1 MAILIGLIIGAVLG
15 LTGAGGSI
23 FAVPLLI
30 LLLGLAATEAM
41 GLALGA
47 VCAGALLGAI
57 RQRRQI
63 LWVPAAFLA
72 TGGMLAAP
80 FGKWI
85 ALSISELWLIV
96 GFTVIAL
103 IIAVRMLTQ
112 ASRHP
117 ESTQQ
122 LRGSGVDQAEKQS
135 GLACRL
141 SSTGQ
146 FQLKPKCISGLIV
159 GGLGIGLASGMFGV
173 GGGFLIVPL
182 LQYLSSVSMSKGI
195 ATSLATI
202 TLISGAGF
210 GSHLLMSG
218 ATTVPL
224 LLYVIAGAFVGMI
237 LSQGLSKKIAGPTL
251 QKIFA
256 LLLIAVSILLLGQFI
271 FSAR

>member
-30 LLLGLAATEAM
+30 LLLGLPATEAM

-47 VCAGALLGAI
+47 VSASALLGAI
-57 RQRRQI
+57 RQRQQI

-80 FGKWI
+80 IGKWI
-85 ALSISELWLIV
+85 AFSINELWLIL
-96 GFTVIAL
+96 GFTLIAL
-103 IIAVRMLTQ
+103 VIAVRMLSQ
-112 ASRHP
+112 ASASP
-117 ESTQQ
+117 ESTKH
-122 LRGSGVDQAEKQS
+122 LRASRIVEANNQS

-146 FQLKPKCISGLIV
+146 FQLRPKCISGLVI

-182 LQYLSSVSMSKGI
+182 LQYLSAVSMPKGI

-224 LLYVIAGAFVGMI
+224 LLYVIAGAIVGMI

-256 LLLIAVSILLLGQFI
+256 LLLIAVSILLLAQFL
-271 FSAR
+271 FFAR